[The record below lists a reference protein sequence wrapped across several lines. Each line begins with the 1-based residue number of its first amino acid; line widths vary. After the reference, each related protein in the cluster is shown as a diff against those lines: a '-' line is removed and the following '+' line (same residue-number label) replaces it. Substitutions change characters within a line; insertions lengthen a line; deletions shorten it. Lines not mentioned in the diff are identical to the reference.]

1 MISDLDTTL
10 KILLVK
16 KVPLEPAEVNIS
28 FETPNREWTG
38 SRSRPTVNL
47 YLYDIRENHEL
58 RSYDW
63 TVERNQDRTAT
74 RKKAPLRADLSYLIT
89 VWTKDIEDEHRLL
102 GHILFTLMHYPI
114 LPEDIFQGSLKGL
127 EYPIHTTTA
136 QPDGLF
142 KNPAD
147 FWTSLDNQ
155 LKPSLN
161 YVVTL
166 PIDLDIAITS
176 PLVWTKT
183 IEVREKEGEPIEEL
197 VQIGGRVHKK
207 GRIDAGIAQAKVLA
221 KEAGRT
227 TETDASGNYVFNKL
241 QRGKHTFQV
250 SAGGKFT
257 KELELEIPGDN
268 YNIEL

>member
-10 KILLVK
+10 KVLLVK
-16 KVPLEPAEVNIS
+16 KVPLEPAEVNIN
-28 FETPNREWTG
+28 FETPNREWAG
-38 SRSRPTVNL
+38 SRSKPTVNL

-63 TVERNQDRTAT
+63 TIERDQGRTAT

-102 GHILFTLMHYPI
+102 GHILFTLMHYPV
-114 LPEDIFQGSLKGL
+114 LPEDMFQGSLKGM
-127 EYPIHTTTA
+127 EYPIYTTTA

-166 PIDLDIAITS
+166 PIDLDIAITA
-176 PLVWTKT
+176 PLVRTKT
-183 IEVREKEGEPIEEL
+183 IEVGGKDIEPVEEL
-197 VQIGGRVHKK
+197 LQVGGRVYKK
-207 GRIDAGIAQAKVLA
+207 GKPDAVIAHARILA
-221 KEAGRT
+221 REAGRT
-227 TETDASGNYVFNKL
+227 TETDTSGNYTFPKL
-241 QRGKHTFQV
+241 QRGKHTFEV
-250 SAGGKFT
+250 SAEGKSAR
-257 KELELEIPGDN
+257 ELEIVIPGDN